1 MERSHYGR
9 SWEANWSQIS
19 PFFHF
24 PPEIRRIIYTTN
36 AIESLNS
43 SLRKISHHRN
53 LFPTIDS
60 LFKLFY
66 LALRNISRKWTQ
78 TTPNWPSALSYF
90 AIEFADRMPNN
101 P

>member
-1 MERSHYGR
+1 LERSHYGR

-24 PPEIRRIIYTTN
+24 PTEIRRIIYTTN

-53 LFPTIDS
+53 LFPSIDS
-60 LFKLFY
+60 LFKLYY